1 MIFFNNRYISS
12 YRIIFFL
19 VDTFLLLGAV
29 ITGYYLRFG
38 WSGYPS
44 FSQHLLIRGFFF
56 AFTFQVSLYYFELY
70 DYKIIR
76 DGSKFSRRFIQS
88 VAATL
93 TVLMIT
99 YYMVPT
105 LYLGRGVLLFTVTC
119 AAAGVFFWRII
130 YRNFV
135 KGRQLNER
143 ILILGTGEFAREIAR
158 QIRDK
163 RDSGFEVIGHI
174 DEKVNGGKK

>member
-1 MIFFNNRYISS
+1 MQHI
-12 YRIIFFL
+12 
-19 VDTFLLLGAV
+19 LG
-29 ITGYYLRFG
+29 
-38 WSGYPS
+38 
-44 FSQHLLIRGFFF
+44 RGLFF
-56 AFTFQVSLYYFELY
+56 AFVFQLSLYYFELY
-70 DYKIIR
+70 GLKIIR
-76 DGSKFSRRFIQS
+76 DGSKFSLRFIQS

-99 YYMVPT
+99 YYMFPV

-119 AAAGVFFWRII
+119 ASAGVFFWRIV

-135 KGRQLNER
+135 KGKQLNER

-163 RDSGFEVIGHI
+163 GDSGFDVIGHI
-174 DEKVNGGKK
+174 VDEKAKEGEA